1 MTSDSSNRSAGERTC
16 LTVILAAGEGKRM
29 ASDMPKVLHPVAG
42 LPMVNH
48 VLATCMEAGGN
59 ARAVVVGNQAERVSA
74 AVQGFDPDATIHEQK
89 VRAGTA
95 HAVLAARDA
104 IEQGFDDVV
113 MLYGDVPLIRTETL
127 QAARDQLAT
136 GQHIVVLGFETD
148 DPHGYG
154 RLLMDGDRLLAIRED
169 KDATDEERAVTF
181 CNSGIIAFSGEHVL
195 SLLDAVENDN
205 AQGEYYAPDT
215 VEIGVARGLN
225 VCAITVPE
233 EDTLGVND
241 RVQLAQMEAL
251 WQRRRREAFLRNGV
265 TMQVPESVVL
275 HHDTVVERDVV
286 IEPNVV
292 FGADVTVASGA
303 AIRAFSH
310 LEGAHVSK
318 NAIVGPYARLRPGT
332 VLEEG
337 AKIGN
342 FVETKAARVG
352 AGAKINHLSYFGDTE
367 IGAKANIGAGSI
379 TCNYDGFGKHKT
391 IVGEGAFIGT
401 NTSLVAPVS
410 VGKNANTAAG
420 SVIYKDVPNDDLAI
434 ERGEQVNKTG
444 RAVTLRAK
452 NKATKEAQS
461 KD

>member
-1 MTSDSSNRSAGERTC
+1 MTSDSSNKPAAERSC

-42 LPMVNH
+42 LPMLCH
-48 VLATCMEAGGN
+48 VLQTSMEAGGG
-59 ARAVVVGNQAERVSA
+59 ARAVVVGSQAERVAA
-74 AVQGFDPDATIHEQK
+74 AVGDFDPNATIHEQT

-95 HAVLAARDA
+95 HAVLAAREA

-127 QAARDQLAT
+127 KTARDQLAA

-154 RLLMDGDRLLAIRED
+154 RLLTEGDKLLAIREQ
-169 KDATDEERAVTF
+169 KDATDEERSVTF

-205 AQGEYYAPDT
+205 AQGEYYATDT

-225 VCAITVPE
+225 VSAITVPE

-241 RVQLAQMEAL
+241 RVQLAQVEAL
-251 WQRRRREAFLRNGV
+251 WQQRCRNALLRNGV
-265 TMQVPESVVL
+265 TMQVPSSVVL
-275 HHDTVVERDVV
+275 HHDTVIERDTV
-286 IEPNVV
+286 IEPHVV
-292 FGADVTVASGA
+292 FGSNVSVAAGA
-303 AIRAFSH
+303 TIRAFSH
-310 LEGAHVSK
+310 LEGVSVGK
-318 NAIVGPYARLRPGT
+318 NATVGPYARLRPGT
-332 VLEEG
+332 VLGEG

-342 FVETKAARVG
+342 FVETKAAHVG

-420 SVIYKDVPNDDLAI
+420 SVIYRDVPEDDLAI
-434 ERGEQVNKTG
+434 ERGEQVNKAG
-444 RAVTLRAK
+444 RAVTLREK
-452 NKATKEAQS
+452 NRAAKEAKS
-461 KD
+461 KT